1 MVHMQ
6 KRLSKV
12 LLSGIIALLIF
23 SGCSQRRQQGID
35 LKGSI
40 DINDF
45 KETSDSANR
54 SIYYTMSLP
63 VEMARLF
70 DHVGA
75 NFYPDLLSPPDEFGK
90 YTRPAKI
97 ALNLGVYGVD
107 LSYVKMFNQHQRA
120 VAYLASINRLADE
133 LGIPKEIYGNV
144 IDNLEF
150 FVSNPDSLSQVAT
163 RLYSATDDYLRKDG
177 QEGAASLVAM
187 GGWIESMYIATRIY
201 ENDPGNIALQ
211 DKISEQKYSL
221 NSLIALMNNYQA
233 DLDLAEYLLMLKNLR
248 RTYDQFQ
255 LYYKK
260 GDVMVDT
267 SSKTISAEAYY
278 LNVTPEQMHEIST
291 KIMNLRTL
299 IIH

>member
-1 MVHMQ
+1 MQ

-12 LLSGIIALLIF
+12 FLAGIISLLIF
-23 SGCSQRRQQGID
+23 SGCSQRGQQEFD

-40 DINDF
+40 DISDF
-45 KETSDSANR
+45 KETTDSVNR

-75 NFYPDLLSPPDEFGK
+75 NFYPDLLSPPDKFGK
-90 YTRPAKI
+90 YTRPVKI

-107 LSYVKMFNQHQRA
+107 LSYVKMFNQHQRS

-144 IDNLEF
+144 MDNLEL
-150 FVSNPDSLSQVAT
+150 FVSNPDSLSQVAK
-163 RLYSATDDYLRKDG
+163 RLYSATDDYLKKDG

-211 DKISEQKYSL
+211 
-221 NSLIALMNNYQA
+221 
-233 DLDLAEYLLMLKNLR
+233 
-248 RTYDQFQ
+248 
-255 LYYKK
+255 
-260 GDVMVDT
+260 
-267 SSKTISAEAYY
+267 
-278 LNVTPEQMHEIST
+278 
-291 KIMNLRTL
+291 
-299 IIH
+299 

>member
-1 MVHMQ
+1 MH

-12 LLSGIIALLIF
+12 LLPGIISLLIL
-23 SGCSQRRQQGID
+23 SACSQRGQQGID
-35 LKGSI
+35 LEESI
-40 DINDF
+40 DISDF
-45 KETSDSANR
+45 KETKDSLNR

-70 DHVGA
+70 NHVGA
-75 NFYPDLLSPPDEFGK
+75 NFYPDLLSPPDGFGK

-107 LSYVKMFNQHQRA
+107 LSYVKMFDQHQRS
-120 VAYLASINRLADE
+120 VAYLASINKLADE
-133 LGIPKEIYGNV
+133 LGIPKQIYGNAM
-144 IDNLEF
+144 DNLEL
-150 FVSNPDSLSQVAT
+150 FVSNPDSLSMVAAK
-163 RLYSATDDYLRKDG
+163 LYSATDEYLRKDG

-211 DKISEQKYSL
+211 DKIAEQKYSL

-255 LYYKK
+255 LYYKR
-260 GDVMVDT
+260 GDVLVDT
-267 SSKTISAEAYY
+267 SSKTISAEGYY

-291 KIMNLRTL
+291 KVMNLRTL

>member
-1 MVHMQ
+1 MH
-6 KRLSKV
+6 KRLSKI
-12 LLSGIIALLIF
+12 LLPGIISLLIL
-23 SGCSQRRQQGID
+23 SGCSQRKQQEFD
-35 LKGSI
+35 LRESI
-40 DINDF
+40 DISDF
-45 KETSDSANR
+45 KETKDSLNR
-54 SIYYTMSLP
+54 SIYYTMSMP

-107 LSYVKMFNQHQRA
+107 LSYVKMFDQHQRSF
-120 VAYLASINRLADE
+120 AYLSSINKLADG
-133 LGIPKEIYGNV
+133 LGIPKQIYGNV
-144 IDNLEF
+144 MDNLELL
-150 FVSNPDSLSQVAT
+150 VNNPDSLSSVAA
-163 RLYSATDDYLRKDG
+163 RLYSATDDYLREDG

-187 GGWIESMYIATRIY
+187 GGWIEAMFIATRIY
-201 ENDPGNIALQ
+201 ENDTGNIALQ
-211 DKISEQKYSL
+211 DKIAEQKYSL

-255 LYYKK
+255 LYYKS
-260 GDVMVDT
+260 GDVLVDT
-267 SSKTISAEAYY
+267 SSKTISADGYY

>member
-1 MVHMQ
+1 MQ

-12 LLSGIIALLIF
+12 FLAGIISFLIF
-23 SGCSQRRQQGID
+23 SGCSQRGQQGFD
-35 LKGSI
+35 LKESI

-45 KETSDSANR
+45 KETTDSVNR
-54 SIYYTMSLP
+54 YIYYTMSLP

-90 YTRPAKI
+90 YTRPVKI

-107 LSYVKMFNQHQRA
+107 LSYVKMFNQHQRS
-120 VAYLASINRLADE
+120 VSYLASINRLADE

-144 IDNLEF
+144 MDNLDL
-150 FVSNPDSLSQVAT
+150 FVSNPDSLSQAAT
-163 RLYSATDDYLRKDG
+163 RLYSATDDYLKKDG

-211 DKISEQKYSL
+211 DKIAEQKYSL
-221 NSLIALMNNYQA
+221 NSLITLMNNYQA

-267 SSKTISAEAYY
+267 SSKTISAEGYY

>member
-1 MVHMQ
+1 MQ

-12 LLSGIIALLIF
+12 LLAGIISLLIF
-23 SGCSQRRQQGID
+23 SACSQREQQGFD

-45 KETSDSANR
+45 KETSDSLNR

-90 YTRPAKI
+90 YTRPVKI

-107 LSYVKMFNQHQRA
+107 LSYVKMFNQHQRS

-133 LGIPKEIYGNV
+133 LGIPKEIYGKV
-144 IDNLEF
+144 MDNLEL
-150 FVSNPDSLSQVAT
+150 FVSNPASLSQVAT
-163 RLYSATDDYLRKDG
+163 RLYSATDNYLKKDG

-211 DKISEQKYSL
+211 DKIAEQKYSL
-221 NSLIALMNNYQA
+221 NSLIALMNNYHS

-260 GDVMVDT
+260 GHVIVDT
-267 SSKTISAEAYY
+267 SSKTISAEGYY

-291 KIMNLRTL
+291 KIMNLRAL

>member
-1 MVHMQ
+1 M
-6 KRLSKV
+6 
-12 LLSGIIALLIF
+12 
-23 SGCSQRRQQGID
+23 
-35 LKGSI
+35 
-40 DINDF
+40 
-45 KETSDSANR
+45 NR

-70 DHVGA
+70 NHVGA
-75 NFYPDLLSPPDEFGK
+75 NFYPDLLSPPDKFGK
-90 YTRPAKI
+90 YTRPVKI

-107 LSYVKMFNQHQRA
+107 LSYVKMFNQHQRS

-144 IDNLEF
+144 MDNLEL

-163 RLYSATDDYLRKDG
+163 RLYSATDDYLKKDG

-211 DKISEQKYSL
+211 DKIAEQKYSL
-221 NSLIALMNNYQA
+221 NSLIALMNNYHA

-255 LYYKK
+255 LFYKK

-267 SSKTISAEAYY
+267 SSKTISAGSYY

-291 KIMNLRTL
+291 KIMNLRIL

>member
-6 KRLSKV
+6 KRPSKV
-12 LLSGIIALLIF
+12 LLAGIISLLIF
-23 SGCSQRRQQGID
+23 SGCNQRGQQGFDLKESID
-35 LKGSI
+35 L
-40 DINDF
+40 NDF
-45 KETSDSANR
+45 KETTDSLNR

-70 DHVGA
+70 DQVGA
-75 NFYPDLLSPPDEFGK
+75 NFYPDLLNPPDQFGK
-90 YTRPAKI
+90 YTRPVEI

-107 LSYVKMFNQHQRA
+107 LSYVKMFNQHQRS

-133 LGIPKEIYGNV
+133 LGIPKKIYGNV
-144 IDNLEF
+144 MDNLELF
-150 FVSNPDSLSQVAT
+150 ISDPDSLSQVAT
-163 RLYSATDDYLRKDG
+163 RLYSATDDYLKKDQ

-211 DKISEQKYSL
+211 DKIAEQKYSL
-221 NSLIALMNNYQA
+221 NSLIALMNNYHS

-267 SSKTISAEAYY
+267 SSKTISAEGYF
-278 LNVTPEQMHEIST
+278 LNVTPGQMQEIST

>member
-1 MVHMQ
+1 MQ
-6 KRLSKV
+6 KRISQI
-12 LLSGIIALLIF
+12 LLSGIISLLLY
-23 SGCSQRRQQGID
+23 SGCSQRGQQGFD
-35 LKGSI
+35 LKESI

-45 KETSDSANR
+45 KATTDSVNR

-107 LSYVKMFNQHQRA
+107 LSYVKMFNQHQRS
-120 VAYLASINRLADE
+120 VAYLASINKLADE

-144 IDNLEF
+144 MDNLELF
-150 FVSNPDSLSQVAT
+150 ASNPDSLSRVAA
-163 RLYSATDDYLRKDG
+163 RLYAATDEYLRKDG

-187 GGWIESMYIATRIY
+187 GGWIESMYIATRIF

-211 DKISEQKYSL
+211 DKIAEQKYSL

-267 SSKTISAEAYY
+267 SSKTISAEGYY

-291 KIMNLRTL
+291 KIMNLRNL